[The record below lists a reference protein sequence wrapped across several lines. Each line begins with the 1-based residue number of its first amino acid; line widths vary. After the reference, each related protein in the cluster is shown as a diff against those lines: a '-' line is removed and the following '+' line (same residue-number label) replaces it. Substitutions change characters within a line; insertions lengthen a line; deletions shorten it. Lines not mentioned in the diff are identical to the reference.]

1 MDLVADNSD
10 VIRADSIES
19 IQIQKVNNENNCCDI
34 FININLIN
42 SEITSLSFKV
52 NQFSA
57 IEFNSDIYNDTINQA
72 ILLVDTIIN
81 SFQLDVDYTKYK
93 INTQGGK

>member
-1 MDLVADNSD
+1 M
-10 VIRADSIES
+10 
-19 IQIQKVNNENNCCDI
+19 
-34 FININLIN
+34 
-42 SEITSLSFKV
+42 
-52 NQFSA
+52 
-57 IEFNSDIYNDTINQA
+57 EFYDIYNDTINQA